1 MTRSDCTVAD
11 QNDGSPD
18 EKATSPFWTNKPS
31 RLTTIDSISGQ
42 LPFQFTALYSTR
54 ECPCHPV
61 AVIQHVCGSSCG
73 SCSATSS
80 IFVTRISP
88 SGIALRRFHANKDAA
103 KTNTVIVTFFID
115 HPVWLEEANASVQ
128 RTLARFFSRSCFF
141 LWNFLQE
148 VAAKSSRIVHVRH
161 YSSLQTMNKVFC

>member
-31 RLTTIDSISGQ
+31 RLTTIDSITGQ

-88 SGIALRRFHANKDAA
+88 SGIALRRFHANKDVA
-103 KTNTVIVTFFID
+103 KTNTVIVTFFIE
-115 HPVWLEEANASVQ
+115 HPVWLGEADPSVQ
-128 RTLARFFSRSCFF
+128 RTQARVPGHVSFYGVFYKKS
-141 LWNFLQE
+141 QPK
-148 VAAKSSRIVHVRH
+148 AAGLFISDITQVCRK
-161 YSSLQTMNKVFC
+161 